1 NLAYQVL
8 ENGILGL
15 QASYAI
21 THARQSFASNDAFVV
36 RANYAHSFQLPSQ
49 FGVGPLIV
57 SPVLYRI
64 YSWSAAANPAV
75 DPTVIP
81 AIKEWRFG
89 VTGELGLTNNL
100 SATADRKSTRLN
112 SSHLVI
118 SYAVFCLK
126 KKKQH

>member
-1 NLAYQVL
+1 M
-8 ENGILGL
+8 
-15 QASYAI
+15 
-21 THARQSFASNDAFVV
+21 
-36 RANYAHSFQLPSQ
+36 
-49 FGVGPLIV
+49 

-100 SATADRKSTRLN
+100 SATAHVLREVIGSNLAADRSNDTQVIIGLRLT
-112 SSHLVI
+112 
-118 SYAVFCLK
+118 Y
-126 KKKQH
+126 